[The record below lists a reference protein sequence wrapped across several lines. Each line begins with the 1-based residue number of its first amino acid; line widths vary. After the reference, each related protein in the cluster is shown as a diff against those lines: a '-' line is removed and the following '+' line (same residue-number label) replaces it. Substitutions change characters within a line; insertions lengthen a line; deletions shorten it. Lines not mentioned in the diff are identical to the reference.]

1 MYTVLYAVNTTE
13 GRAGTTTQGE
23 HNVHYNYG
31 TLLYILNTVN
41 ASSIW
46 VGPWEKVSEN
56 IDHPYCAIFVTNL
69 S

>member
-1 MYTVLYAVNTTE
+1 MDNFFWK
-13 GRAGTTTQGE
+13 
-23 HNVHYNYG
+23 
-31 TLLYILNTVN
+31 ILNP
-41 ASSIW
+41 W